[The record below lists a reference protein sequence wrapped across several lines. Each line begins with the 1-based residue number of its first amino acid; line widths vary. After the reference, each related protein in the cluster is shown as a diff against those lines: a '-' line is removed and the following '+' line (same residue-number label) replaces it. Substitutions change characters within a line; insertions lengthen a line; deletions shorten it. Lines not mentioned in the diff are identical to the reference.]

1 MLVNDIFKLI
11 KAQKLETVKR
21 DLKKM
26 SKKEKKLVISK
37 IIYYSAKRSKIIFKH
52 FVDIIDIN
60 SMDQEKY
67 SATDY
72 AIIENDLETLK
83 YLINEGAVI
92 NLNKIYFLK
101 INIDILKYL
110 KELNLELKNK
120 IDFNKIKKEHAL
132 KIAINE
138 ESIEDIKYLIKT
150 FNIDMDKIEI
160 GGTGSIFL
168 GNTPIIHSIIYKKS
182 KSLKYLLEIGLKT
195 DQTDQYGWSPIH
207 YAAQRR
213 SIEILKILL
222 KANVDLNQSSENGR
236 SVLCC
241 AIRNSNLKVAQ
252 FLIDNGADLN
262 IDFELMKEDR
272 MKPKLKIIKF
282 LFKYGFKIEE
292 HLDYSMY
299 RAIEEGYIDT
309 IDFFID
315 KFNIDINN
323 YNNESLLKIAIKYE
337 KIDVIKYLI
346 NIGANFNNSL
356 EYATQITN
364 NIAIITYL
372 ESITNSVF

>member
-1 MLVNDIFKLI
+1 MLVNNIFKLI
-11 KAQKLETVKR
+11 KAQKLEAVKR

-26 SKKEKKLVISK
+26 SKKEKKVVISK
-37 IIYYSAKRSKIIFKH
+37 IIYYSAKRSKIIFKY

-241 AIRNSNLKVAQ
+241 AIRNSNLEVAQ

-323 YNNESLLKIAIKYE
+323 YNNESLLKVAIKYE
-337 KIDVIKYLI
+337 KIDVIKYLV

-356 EYATQITN
+356 EYATQTTN
-364 NIAIITYL
+364 NIPIITYL